1 MIRQAKILEIPE
13 ILNVCRACARHM
25 IQNGIYQWND
35 SYPSKEA
42 LEKDVTR
49 KELYVLVDYTKI
61 LGCISISTLMDYE
74 YESVKW
80 LTPNVNNVYIHRLAV
95 HPDFQGKGYARQL
108 MDFAEARA
116 RRHHFVSIRLDT
128 FSKNE
133 GNQRFYANRG
143 YHKLG
148 SIFFPNQSEYP
159 FYCYELIL

>member
-1 MIRQAKILEIPE
+1 
-13 ILNVCRACARHM
+13 M

-42 LEKDVTR
+42 FEKDVTR
-49 KELYVLVDYTKI
+49 KELYVLEDHNKI
-61 LGCISISTLMDYE
+61 LGCISISTLMDHE

-80 LTPNVNNVYIHRLAV
+80 LTPSANNIYIHRLAV

-108 MDFAEARA
+108 MDFAEERA

-148 SIFFPNQSEYP
+148 SILFPNQSEHP